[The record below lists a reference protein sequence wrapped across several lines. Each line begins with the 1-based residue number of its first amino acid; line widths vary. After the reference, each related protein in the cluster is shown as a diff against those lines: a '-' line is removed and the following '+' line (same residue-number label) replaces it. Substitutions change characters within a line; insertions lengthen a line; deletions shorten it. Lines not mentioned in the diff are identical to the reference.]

1 MDLRKIKNILINKKF
16 LMIQQVL
23 NFYALKELF
32 TNNLNGLEAQ
42 LRTEKRNPYLILNNT
57 NDEFEEIRKLYNIEI
72 FGSSLDSNSQVNNS
86 VQSEVFTSSKNDS
99 SNNDSGGNVD
109 YNQIIKQCNY
119 LQFNC
124 LYKNLILFIFTIHS
138 SLYKFN

>member
-1 MDLRKIKNILINKKF
+1 M
-16 LMIQQVL
+16 
-23 NFYALKELF
+23 F

-42 LRTEKRNPYLILNNT
+42 LRKTSSVPSYAGLGRNPYLILNNT

-99 SNNDSGGNVD
+99 SNNDSDGIVD
-109 YNQIIKQCNY
+109 LNQIIKQCNY

-124 LYKNLILFIFTIHS
+124 LYSCSARRGRRGRRGLALAKPQP
-138 SLYKFN
+138 